1 MAALMTIGALSA
13 ILAPE
18 PESDLVVRRDH
29 PGFVATI
36 ITPIKELVS
45 RLGPWAV
52 PVLLLIAGFR
62 MAGYLSSAMSMP
74 LFKSPAHFRHSILHR
89 RRAKLFGFWIS
100 ALGGTVSG
108 EAISCA
114 RSV

>member
-1 MAALMTIGALSA
+1 MTIGALSA

-18 PESDLVVRRDH
+18 PESDLVVHRDH

-36 ITPIKELVS
+36 ITPIKELMG

-62 MAGYLSSAMSMP
+62 MPGYLSSAMSMP
-74 LFKSPAHFRHSILHR
+74 LFKSLHISERRSSRHGARETKPTR
-89 RRAKLFGFWIS
+89 RTPPIRG
-100 ALGGTVSG
+100 
-108 EAISCA
+108 
-114 RSV
+114 

>member
-36 ITPIKELVS
+36 ITPIKELMG
-45 RLGPWAV
+45 RLGP
-52 PVLLLIAGFR
+52 
-62 MAGYLSSAMSMP
+62 
-74 LFKSPAHFRHSILHR
+74 
-89 RRAKLFGFWIS
+89 
-100 ALGGTVSG
+100 
-108 EAISCA
+108 
-114 RSV
+114 